1 MRMNDVGPTP
11 GKGYNGTPAVPD
23 ASTLVIRAWHED
35 GAQPPGFR
43 ARITYGP
50 DRGQECTTVSAADR
64 DKVLHVVQQ
73 WLLTQPDVQGRN

>member
-1 MRMNDVGPTP
+1 MRMNDVGPAP
-11 GKGYNGTPAVPD
+11 GEGHNGTSAVPD

-35 GAQPPGFR
+35 GAQPPRFR

-50 DRGQECTTVSAADR
+50 GRGEERITVSAADR

-73 WLLTQPDVQGRN
+73 WLLTQSDVQRRN

>member
-50 DRGQECTTVSAADR
+50 GHGEERTTVSAADR

-73 WLLTQPDVQGRN
+73 WLLTQSDVQGRN

>member
-1 MRMNDVGPTP
+1 MRMNDAGPTP
-11 GKGYNGTPAVPD
+11 GKGHNGTPAVPD

-50 DRGQECTTVSAADR
+50 GHGEERTTVSAADR

-73 WLLTQPDVQGRN
+73 WLLTQSDVQGRN

>member
-1 MRMNDVGPTP
+1 MKDVGQAPDD
-11 GKGYNGTPAVPD
+11 GHNGMPAVPD

-43 ARITYGP
+43 ARITFGP
-50 DRGQECTTVSAADR
+50 ACGEERTTVSAANQ

-73 WLLTQPDVQGRN
+73 WLLTQSDVQDRN

>member
-1 MRMNDVGPTP
+1 MKDAGPTP

-50 DRGQECTTVSAADR
+50 GHGEERTTVSAADR

-73 WLLTQPDVQGRN
+73 WLLTQSDVQGRN